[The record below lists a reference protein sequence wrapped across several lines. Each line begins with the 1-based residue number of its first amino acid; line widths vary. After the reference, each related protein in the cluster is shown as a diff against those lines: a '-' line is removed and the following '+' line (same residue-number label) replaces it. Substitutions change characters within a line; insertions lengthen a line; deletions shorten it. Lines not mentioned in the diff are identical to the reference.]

1 MSFLTVQELE
11 YSVSVPAVMNILF
24 WHSGHPLISL
34 ILGPNHT
41 AWAPQAHALDT
52 NRPNMY
58 ILTLLEQKHKPNEE
72 KIKLKVANYGL
83 KVIRRKW
90 FLWLNPVV
98 VTCLWK

>member
-72 KIKLKVANYGL
+72 KIKLQ
-83 KVIRRKW
+83 
-90 FLWLNPVV
+90 LNDVHYILGYTRSMRPLFFSFV
-98 VTCLWK
+98 